1 MVTLTRERVI
11 EAAPLE
17 DWRKAK
23 LYELLE
29 IYPLSTDTVFC
40 EAWEALIKWYRCECQ
55 EIGER
60 QAFWG
65 LVYRLLDNPTGK
77 DVECIQGWV
86 DLKWRLAEG
95 FYKDPTKTPME

>member
-11 EAAPLE
+11 DAAPI
-17 DWRKAK
+17 DSWRRAE

-40 EAWEALIKWYRCECQ
+40 EAWEALIKWYRCECK

-60 QAFWG
+60 RAFLG
-65 LVYRLLDNPTGK
+65 LVYRLVDDPTEK
-77 DVECIQGWV
+77 DIECIQGWV
-86 DLKWRLAEG
+86 TLAG
-95 FYKDPTKTPME
+95 L